1 MPSGL
6 LNLDQF
12 CTLYAF
18 RVMNFGS
25 LSLFLVREIEGGFLM
40 ISLLFEVILIHIA

>member
-1 MPSGL
+1 MIGKGGHILLVPSGL

-12 CTLYAF
+12 FTLYAF

-25 LSLFLVREIEGGFLM
+25 PGLFFVREIEGGFLM
-40 ISLLFEVILIHIA
+40 IS